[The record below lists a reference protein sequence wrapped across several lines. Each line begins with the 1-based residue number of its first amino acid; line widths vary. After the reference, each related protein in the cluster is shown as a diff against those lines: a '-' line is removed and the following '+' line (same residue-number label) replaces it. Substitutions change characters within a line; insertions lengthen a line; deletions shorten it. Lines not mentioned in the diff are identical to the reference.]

1 MFIKKWRKIIHT
13 NSEGKADIYWL
24 YGTKR
29 EARKFAKEMR
39 KRNFW
44 QEVYHIIS
52 TKERTA

>member
-1 MFIKKWRKIIHT
+1 MFKKWRKIIHT
-13 NSEGKADIYWL
+13 NNEGKADIYWL